1 MAKSFQKTHGLP
13 LLSLLSVLLLQQTA
27 LIDALI
33 DALPLSN
40 ICFAAK
46 LICFPLES
54 CRLKSICITWDV
66 LSQVPTVGYISRLRS
81 RRVGKHILE
90 QLWI

>member
-1 MAKSFQKTHGLP
+1 MTQALKESHGLP

-27 LIDALI
+27 HIDALI

-54 CRLKSICITWDV
+54 CRLESICIASDV
-66 LSQVPTVGYISRLRS
+66 LSKISTVGYICR
-81 RRVGKHILE
+81 
-90 QLWI
+90 Q